1 MAMKLVESQEASS
14 PLEAWERASIH
25 IFGAGTASQK
35 KGCPKSAF
43 LGLCEEGFV
52 RGIEPGSYTTSVDNK
67 AYALQAVEW
76 LKKNPSLSP
85 KLTHMGMVWLL
96 VGVLSIFVRIAP
108 FLLLHS
114 AHAKIVSIALG
125 VHFAA
130 LFLTTLFG
138 NFPVPIIGYGFSP
151 MIGYIIALTSIIRA
165 RNDLPCS

>member
-1 MAMKLVESQEASS
+1 MALS
-14 PLEAWERASIH
+14 
-25 IFGAGTASQK
+25 
-35 KGCPKSAF
+35 
-43 LGLCEEGFV
+43 LGV
-52 RGIEPGSYTTSVDNK
+52 TTSVDNK

-76 LKKNPSLSP
+76 LKKNHSLSP
-85 KLTHMGMVWLL
+85 KLPHMGMVWLL
-96 VGVLSIFVRIAP
+96 VGVLSIFARIAP

-130 LFLTTLFG
+130 LFG